1 MLHTIMLH
9 IVKLTRFW
17 VLVLIT
23 GIFLSRENV
32 NRKKKLKKK
41 NGGLKELMKLPKKPK
56 MSLRLDWSCLT

>member
-9 IVKLTRFW
+9 VVKLTRFW

-41 NGGLKELMKLPKKPK
+41 NRGLKEHMKLPKKPK
-56 MSLRLDWSCLT
+56 MSLELDWNCLT